1 MGLPGFI
8 SPLKVKGYSRGHLTR
23 LPPTLHRFLGRQTGY
38 VEGETHMLLWIETIR
53 LGVWVMN
60 SPSFTTP
67 HGKHKRL
74 ARTLEGVGR
83 LRDMVNMFV

>member
-1 MGLPGFI
+1 
-8 SPLKVKGYSRGHLTR
+8 
-23 LPPTLHRFLGRQTGY
+23 
-38 VEGETHMLLWIETIR
+38 MLLWIETIR